1 MGEAVILNLPEVVA
15 ARARQVA
22 SQTHRRVEDV
32 LIEWLYQD
40 ALEPGAQ
47 ALPHTEAE
55 LLQNINLGLSEVQWQ
70 RYHALVAKR
79 RAETLTP
86 QERHELVA
94 MSDQI
99 EQANAQRIESLVE
112 LAKLRQTSLDNL
124 MHDLGITAPAYV

>member
-1 MGEAVILNLPEVVA
+1 MGQVVTLNLPEVVA

-32 LIEWLYQD
+32 LLEWLYRD
-40 ALEPGAQ
+40 ALEPRAQ
-47 ALPHTEAE
+47 GLPPTEAE

-70 RYHALVAKR
+70 RYHTLVAKR

-86 QERHELVA
+86 QEHQELIE

-99 EQANAQRIESLVE
+99 ERANARRIESLVE
-112 LAKLRQTSLDNL
+112 LAKLRQTSLENL
-124 MHDLGITAPAYV
+124 MRDLGITAPAYV